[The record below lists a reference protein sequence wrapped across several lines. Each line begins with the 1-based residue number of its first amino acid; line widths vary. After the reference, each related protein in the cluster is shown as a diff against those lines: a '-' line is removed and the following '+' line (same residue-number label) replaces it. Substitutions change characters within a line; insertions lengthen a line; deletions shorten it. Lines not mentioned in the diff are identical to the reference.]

1 MKESIATRA
10 SGDDASLE
18 LGKVLG
24 QSIAFGTIAG
34 RCSAAQAAAIRKVR
48 DDKVHTRFGLTW
60 REFCSKHF
68 RMSGAQAD
76 LFVRLLEEFGPEYF
90 EHTQSVR
97 ISADIYRLV
106 APFIEDKTLH
116 HGGEVLELNSANVRK
131 VAEAV
136 RAPQR
141 RLPAPASIAPEEPA
155 AAPEEPAAAP
165 EEPAAAPE
173 EPAAAPEEPAAA
185 PEEPA
190 AAPVFADRLSV
201 LERRIAETVADFRE
215 VGRAARQAPPSLVA
229 ESQFRG
235 AMARMTIE
243 LKRVG
248 LENGIV

>member
-165 EEPAAAPE
+165 EEPAAAP
-173 EPAAAPEEPAAA
+173 
-185 PEEPA
+185 
-190 AAPVFADRLSV
+190 VFADRLSV

>member
-48 DDKVHTRFGLTW
+48 DDKVHARFGLTW

-68 RMSGAQAD
+68 KMSGAQAD

-90 EHTQSVR
+90 EHTQFVR
-97 ISADIYRLV
+97 ISADNYRLV
-106 APFIEDKTLH
+106 APFIRDKTLH
-116 HGGEVLELNSANVRK
+116 HGAEVLELNSANVRK

-141 RLPAPASIAPEEPA
+141 RLPAPAPI
-155 AAPEEPAAAP
+155 
-165 EEPAAAPE
+165 APE

-190 AAPVFADRLSV
+190 AAPVFADRLSG

-235 AMARMTIE
+235 ALARMTIE